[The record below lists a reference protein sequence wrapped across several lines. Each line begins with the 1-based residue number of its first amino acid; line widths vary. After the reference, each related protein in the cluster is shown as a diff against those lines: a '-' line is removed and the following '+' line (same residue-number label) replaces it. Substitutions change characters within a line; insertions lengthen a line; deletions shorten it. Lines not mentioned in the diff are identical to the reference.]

1 MRHLWIMTIATDV
14 LRMQWNAVR
23 RHPWTVLGILLCVAG
38 VLELAI
44 RHEELPKALAYLGAM
59 VLCAFIIDLLA
70 QLFPTQWEFPV
81 RRPEREATL
90 VVGIEVLA
98 VVLMILL
105 FVVFR
110 LNTLPV
116 AWKIASIPAMAII
129 FPIALPLVLLWWK
142 YKPAEL
148 GIRFNAMSWVFLPV
162 LLITAGTA
170 YVVAPD
176 EFTLSKILASEGVV
190 GALITG
196 LITAGL
202 SEEFVRM
209 VLHTRVGA
217 YLRNPAVGWF
227 FATLVWA
234 FLHSPN
240 WYAKGGD
247 LYEALMGAVRIVPL
261 GLMWGYITYR
271 TKSLL
276 PATLVHGMNVWG
288 LQNF

>member
-1 MRHLWIMTIATDV
+1 
-14 LRMQWNAVR
+14 
-23 RHPWTVLGILLCVAG
+23 
-38 VLELAI
+38 
-44 RHEELPKALAYLGAM
+44 

-209 VLHTRVGA
+209 ALQTRVGA

-227 FATLVWA
+227 LATLVWA
-234 FLHSPN
+234 FLHAPN
-240 WYAKGGD
+240 WYAQSGD
-247 LYEALMGAVRIVPL
+247 MYEALMGAVRIVPL

-276 PATLVHGMNVWG
+276 PATLVHGLNVWG

>member
-1 MRHLWIMTIATDV
+1 MTIATDV

-162 LLITAGTA
+162 LLITSGTA
-170 YVVAPD
+170 YLVAPT

-209 VLHTRVGA
+209 ALQTRVGA

-234 FLHSPN
+234 FLHSPK
-240 WYAKGGD
+240 WYADGGD

-261 GLMWGYITYR
+261 GLMWGYMTHR
-271 TKSLL
+271 SKSIL
-276 PATLVHGMNVWG
+276 PAVFVHGLNVWG

>member
-1 MRHLWIMTIATDV
+1 MTTATDV
-14 LRMQWNAVR
+14 LHMQWNAAR

-44 RHEELPKALAYLGAM
+44 RHDELPKALAYLGAM
-59 VLCAFIIDLLA
+59 LLCAFIIDLFA
-70 QLFPTQWEFPV
+70 QWFPTQWEFPV
-81 RRPEREATL
+81 RRPEREAAF

-98 VVLMILL
+98 MVLMILL

-129 FPIALPLVLLWWK
+129 FPIALPVVLLWWK

-162 LLITAGTA
+162 LLITAGAA

-227 FATLVWA
+227 LATLVWA

-240 WYAKGGD
+240 WYAQGGD

-276 PATLVHGMNVWG
+276 PATLVHGFNVWG

>member
-1 MRHLWIMTIATDV
+1 MTTATDV
-14 LRMQWNAVR
+14 LHMQWNAAR

-44 RHEELPKALAYLGAM
+44 RHDELPKALAYLGAM
-59 VLCAFIIDLLA
+59 LLCAFIIDLFA
-70 QLFPTQWEFPV
+70 QWFPTQWEFPV
-81 RRPEREATL
+81 RRPEREAAF

-98 VVLMILL
+98 MVLMILL

-129 FPIALPLVLLWWK
+129 FPIALPLILLWWK

-148 GIRFNAMSWVFLPV
+148 GIRFNVMSWVFLPV
-162 LLITAGTA
+162 LLITAGAA

-227 FATLVWA
+227 LATLVWA

-240 WYAKGGD
+240 WYVQGGD

-276 PATLVHGMNVWG
+276 PATLVHGFNVWG

>member
-1 MRHLWIMTIATDV
+1 MTIATDV

-209 VLHTRVGA
+209 ALQTRVGA

-227 FATLVWA
+227 LATLVWA
-234 FLHSPN
+234 FLHAPN
-240 WYAKGGD
+240 WYAQSGD
-247 LYEALMGAVRIVPL
+247 MYEALMGAVRIVPL

-276 PATLVHGMNVWG
+276 PATLVHGLNVWG

>member
-1 MRHLWIMTIATDV
+1 MTKAIDV

-38 VLELAI
+38 VLELAV

-59 VLCAFIIDLLA
+59 LACVFIVDLFA
-70 QLFPTQWEFPV
+70 QWFPTRWEFPV
-81 RRPEREATL
+81 RRPEREAAL
-90 VVGIEVLA
+90 VVGIELLAIVLA
-98 VVLMILL
+98 VLL
-105 FVVFR
+105 FVVIK
-110 LNTLPV
+110 LSELPMV
-116 AWKIASIPAMAII
+116 WKIASLPAMAII
-129 FPIALPLVLLWWK
+129 FPIALPLALLWWK

-170 YVVAPD
+170 YLVAPTQ
-176 EFTLSKILASEGVV
+176 FTLSKILASEGVV

-209 VLHTRVGA
+209 ALHTRVGA

-234 FLHSPN
+234 FLHSPK
-240 WYAKGGD
+240 WYADGGD

-276 PATLVHGMNVWG
+276 PATLVHGLNVWG

>member
-1 MRHLWIMTIATDV
+1 M
-14 LRMQWNAVR
+14 R
-23 RHPWTVLGILLCVAG
+23 RHPWTSLAILLSVAG
-38 VLELAI
+38 VLHLAV
-44 RHEELPKALAYLGAM
+44 RHGEVPKALAYLGAM
-59 VLCAFIIDLLA
+59 LVCVFVVDIFAR
-70 QLFPTQWEFPV
+70 LFPTSMEFPV
-81 RRPEREATL
+81 RRPWQEAVL
-90 VVGIEVLA
+90 VVGIELLAIVLA
-98 VVLMILL
+98 VLL
-105 FVVFR
+105 FVVFK
-110 LNTLPV
+110 LSELPV

-129 FPIALPLVLLWWK
+129 FPIALPLVLLRWK
-142 YKPAEL
+142 YRPAEL
-148 GIRFNAMSWVFLPV
+148 GLRFNAMSWVFLPV
-162 LLITAGTA
+162 LLITMGTA
-170 YVVAPD
+170 YLSAPAD
-176 EFTLSKILASEGVV
+176 FTLGRLLASEGVL

-196 LITAGL
+196 FITAGL

-209 VLHTRVGA
+209 ALQTRVSA

-234 FLHSPN
+234 FLHAPN

-247 LYEALMGAVRIVPL
+247 LYEALMGAVRIIPL

>member
-1 MRHLWIMTIATDV
+1 MSQAIDVVRSQCATI
-14 LRMQWNAVR
+14 R
-23 RHPWTVLGILLCVAG
+23 RHPWTSLAVLLSVGG
-38 VLELAI
+38 VLHLAL
-44 RHEELPKALAYLGAM
+44 RHNELPKALAYLAAM
-59 VLCAFIIDLLA
+59 LACVIVVDLFA
-70 QLFPTQWEFPV
+70 RWFPTDQEFPV
-81 RRPEREATL
+81 RRPKQEAAL
-90 VVGIEVLA
+90 VVGIELLALVLA
-98 VVLMILL
+98 IVL
-105 FVVFR
+105 FVLFPI
-110 LNTLPV
+110 NTLPV
-116 AWKIASIPAMAII
+116 FWKFASLPALAII
-129 FPIALPLVLLWWK
+129 FPIVLPLVLLRWK
-142 YKPAEL
+142 YRPAEL
-148 GIRFNAMSWVFLPV
+148 GLRFNAMGRVFLPV
-162 LLITAGTA
+162 LLITATTA
-170 YVVAPD
+170 YLAAPHD
-176 EFTLSKILASEGVV
+176 FTLGRLLNEEGVL

-196 LITAGL
+196 FITAGL

-209 VLHTRVGA
+209 ALQTRLGA

-247 LYEALMGAVRIVPL
+247 LYEALMGAVRIIPL

>member
-1 MRHLWIMTIATDV
+1 MTKAIDV

-38 VLELAI
+38 VLELAV

-59 VLCAFIIDLLA
+59 LACVFIVDLFA
-70 QLFPTQWEFPV
+70 QWFPTRWEFPV
-81 RRPEREATL
+81 RRPEREAAL
-90 VVGIEVLA
+90 VVGIELLAIVLA
-98 VVLMILL
+98 VLL
-105 FVVFR
+105 FVVIK
-110 LNTLPV
+110 LSELPMV
-116 AWKIASIPAMAII
+116 WKIASLPAMAII
-129 FPIALPLVLLWWK
+129 FPIALPLALLWWK

-170 YVVAPD
+170 YLVAPT

-209 VLHTRVGA
+209 ALQTRVGA

-234 FLHSPN
+234 FLHSPK
-240 WYAKGGD
+240 WYADGGD

-276 PATLVHGMNVWG
+276 PATLVHGLNVWG

>member
-1 MRHLWIMTIATDV
+1 MC
-14 LRMQWNAVR
+14 
-23 RHPWTVLGILLCVAG
+23 RHPWIALGILLCVAG

-59 VLCAFIIDLLA
+59 LACAFFIDLFA
-70 QLFPTQWEFPV
+70 QWFPTPWEFRV
-81 RRPEREATL
+81 RRPEREAVL

-98 VVLMILL
+98 MVLMILL

-129 FPIALPLVLLWWK
+129 FPIALPLVLFWWK
-142 YKPAEL
+142 YRPAEL
-148 GIRFNAMSWVFLPV
+148 GIRFNTMCWVFLPV
-162 LLITAGTA
+162 LLITSGTA
-170 YVVAPD
+170 YWVAPD
-176 EFTLSKILASEGVV
+176 EFTLGKIIGKEGIV

-209 VLHTRVGA
+209 ALQTRVGT

-271 TKSLL
+271 TKSLV
-276 PATLVHGMNVWG
+276 PATLVHGFNVWG